1 MLRCFSFSLFA
12 LILVMLVQIM
22 VIVFSINI
30 FFRLDIMWA
39 SALRYFCITA
49 LFVKKVGYCSS
60 NQKACSLVWHHSAKI
75 ARKCALVFLS
85 VVDVCREMIENE
97 NTLPNVYR
105 GNLKSFILNFFL
117 LQRLL
122 PKGVSLYGKA
132 WCTIIYPWTS
142 KSPSLLVHEKSSWS
156 IPLKKNFNQIQK
168 HALKMFVSWT
178 DDLLAPNFL
187 DAFLLK
193 PGNIN
198 PASFKK
204 KKKTL
209 I

>member
-1 MLRCFSFSLFA
+1 MS
-12 LILVMLVQIM
+12 
-22 VIVFSINI
+22 I
-30 FFRLDIMWA
+30 FFKVLLYNHIV
-39 SALRYFCITA
+39 CE
-49 LFVKKVGYCSS
+49 KVGYCTS
-60 NQKACSLVWHHSAKI
+60 NQKASSLVWHPSLKI
-75 ARKCALVFLS
+75 ARKCTLLFLS
-85 VVDVCREMIENE
+85 VVDVCWEMIENE

-105 GNLKSFILNFFL
+105 GNLKTFILNFS

-132 WCTIIYPWTS
+132 WRTIIYPWTS

-156 IPLKKNFNQIQK
+156 IPLKKSFNQIQK

-187 DAFLLK
+187 DGFLLK
-193 PGNIN
+193 PCNIN

-204 KKKTL
+204 EKKKH
-209 I
+209 